1 MSETKET
8 GPGEREPRLLKE
20 VGDLTQIDPRL
31 LKEVGDL
38 IEFIILKKYAR

>member
-8 GPGEREPRLLKE
+8 WEIDPRLLKE